1 MRWLTIALVAAVWA
15 LGFPATASA
24 APDLPQL
31 SGPVV
36 LTVNGLDPQLFPG
49 GEVLFDV
56 TRLRALGVTRMR
68 TGTIWTDG
76 VHDFTGSR
84 LKDIVDYLG
93 LTGGT
98 IKALALNDY
107 SVDIPV
113 SDAVEDG
120 PILAYEMDNAPIS
133 VRDKGPLWIVYPFD
147 AKPEYRSEVIYT
159 RAIWQLERFEVRR

>member
-1 MRWLTIALVAAVWA
+1 
-15 LGFPATASA
+15 
-24 APDLPQL
+24 
-31 SGPVV
+31 
-36 LTVNGLDPQLFPG
+36 
-49 GEVLFDV
+49 VLFDV

-76 VHDFTGSR
+76 VNDFTGSR